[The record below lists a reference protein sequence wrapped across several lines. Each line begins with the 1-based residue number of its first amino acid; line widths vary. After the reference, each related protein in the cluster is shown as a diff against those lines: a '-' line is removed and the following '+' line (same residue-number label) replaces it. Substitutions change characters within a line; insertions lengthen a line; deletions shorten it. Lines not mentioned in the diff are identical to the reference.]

1 MAVTFNKITLALIA
15 QESLRGMTLHNLAIY
30 LGDKPE
36 PIDELASFEF
46 GESVRFDSPFHI
58 ATINDIPTDA
68 TNRSITIKGKANDYP
83 EHEAVTLLQIPDY
96 VKLEQ
101 LETYSSAE
109 GNTYTY
115 INDDYDGNRNI
126 GVMLSYIGPEV
137 RPRPRPIPSD
147 DTDTNSD
154 SHEHTDGDVHGS
166 VSNDEHIGGTN
177 VAPPTNEL
185 STKEKTEIPTEGSV
199 DKAPIDPE
207 AEQPHTDT
215 LGHSEES
222 HSNNSG
228 NTNVNRKHDI
238 PTEDID
244 VVPEIDHMDLPKR
257 PKAESNVFVEDE
269 DEKIPDEPPHPEEER
284 SNGTE
289 PKIQPAPVRP
299 EPVGPDPKDIVRDEN
314 PSQPK
319 IQPNKVV
326 EGEHLETAPA
336 DPQPKPV
343 TPPSDNVHNPEET
356 LTPSE
361 NHGGSEN
368 HGESENHSGSENPS
382 NSADN
387 GVNPSGEAPTT
398 NGATEGAPKRKVT
411 LKLIPDSVTFED
423 IIIKPI
429 RGEYTYNASE
439 WLVTGNEG
447 EDYEFQYTLK
457 DRGEY
462 VKPSETLSGTFTK
475 DMRIPVHLEWKD
487 TVMHFD
493 VSEEFKQSL
502 EYVNFKMVRI
512 PIHFKGVTD
521 ADDQRKSI
529 RPGESIEHKYI
540 GDTVTITFRKFGFD
554 NITIRAHAKPESY
567 DILFDGSLE
576 PSLNN
581 GLSRFGVST
590 FELELPEFREFN
602 FHQVNVISITP
613 GGTVNTQTWHSGKKT
628 FEVQTGSTVKFEII
642 DPILTDGRFVSE
654 DYHVD
659 ENETAIR
666 IHESQ
671 LPLKR
676 IPIPTWDLTIPN
688 VELWVPRTLEE
699 KPYANAEVTINGKPV
714 AIEGK
719 SVTLQLEKGS
729 RNLIKFSNK
738 YYTEFVKELVIEENT
753 VLSLQEI
760 REGLKIRRWPI
771 PVTLS
776 PETAKL
782 ELLGE
787 KINGKSVFMNGEV
800 IDAEPGLEYSMILT
814 AGNDYE
820 GKTFKFFVAREGL
833 TIEETLKPVVRKKP
847 EVYPP
852 NSLRAT
858 LTAEQKESFFDEIY
872 DLMVKRH
879 MYKHLRI
886 YRYLNLYGVNDKGC
900 ELFYK
905 HFGKY
910 CVTRIDFKIFNM
922 LKSYYD
928 GN

>member
-83 EHEAVTLLQIPDY
+83 EYEAVTLLQIPDY

-101 LETYSSAE
+101 LETYTAAE
-109 GNTYTY
+109 GNSYTY
-115 INDDYDGNRNI
+115 LNDDNEGNRNI

-154 SHEHTDGDVHGS
+154 SHEHTNGDVNGS
-166 VSNDEHIGGTN
+166 VTNDEHVGGN
-177 VAPPTNEL
+177 QVAPPTYEI
-185 STKEKTEIPTEGSV
+185 TPKEKVEIPTEGSV

-215 LGHSEES
+215 PSSNEES

-228 NTNVNRKHDI
+228 NTNVNSKHDI
-238 PTEDID
+238 PVEDTD
-244 VVPEIDHMDLPKR
+244 VVPEIDPEDLPKR
-257 PKAESNVFVEDE
+257 PKAKPVILVE
-269 DEKIPDEPPHPEEER
+269 DEKIPDKLPHLEEER
-284 SNGTE
+284 RNEETN
-289 PKIQPAPVRP
+289 PKVRP
-299 EPVGPDPKDIVRDEN
+299 EPVAPGPKDIVGGEN
-314 PSQPK
+314 LSQPK
-319 IQPNKVV
+319 IQPNEVV
-326 EGEHLETAPA
+326 EGEHPETAPA
-336 DPQPKPV
+336 DPERKHI
-343 TPPSDNVHNPEET
+343 TPPSDNVHNHDEI
-356 LTPSE
+356 LTPP
-361 NHGGSEN
+361 EN
-368 HGESENHSGSENPS
+368 HGESENHETTENPS
-382 NSADN
+382 SANN
-387 GVNPSGEAPTT
+387 GSTPSGEIPT
-398 NGATEGAPKRKVT
+398 PKRKVT

-447 EDYEFQYTLK
+447 EEYEFQYTLK
-457 DRGEY
+457 DREEY

-493 VSEEFKQSL
+493 VSEEFKKSL
-502 EYVNFKMVRI
+502 EYVNFKMVRT

-529 RPGESIEHKYI
+529 RPGESVEHKYI

-554 NITIRAHAKPESY
+554 NITIKAHAKPESY
-567 DILFDGSLE
+567 DILFDGTLE

-602 FHQVNVISITP
+602 FHQVNVVSTTP
-613 GGTVNTQTWHSGKKT
+613 SGTVNTQTWHSGKKS

-714 AIEGK
+714 VIEGK

-776 PETAKL
+776 PENAKL

-847 EVYPP
+847 DVYPP